1 MQVRRTARGLL
12 KTLGAALLG
21 LALIPMLAPTADAA
35 RYRGRGWGGGWGRGV
50 YRYYAA
56 PYRGYSRGY
65 SGYRYG
71 YRGFAP
77 RVYRPGAYYGS
88 GYRGGFYGGAYP
100 YGYGGFAAPR
110 ARYFNYAPPML

>member
-35 RYRGRGWGGGWGRGV
+35 RYRGRGWGRGWGRGV

-77 RVYRPGAYYGS
+77 RVYTRGRYYGPGYWS
-88 GYRGGFYGGAYP
+88 GYGRGYP